1 MVCLLFL
8 YGFRGSKNLL
18 QDPRLEALNGNGIWS
33 TEGAGKVEKARTAGT
48 LLEAGTDAFVFQRVA
63 LKKRLKGKAL
73 IVSAWVNSDIPGAA
87 FIELSD
93 RKGADLRSAAHPGD
107 GRWRLLKLAV
117 QAPKE
122 AELEFRFR
130 VVKGRAY
137 IKEAAV
143 EKGLISSLDPG
154 TGFLPGLETLY
165 KLTGVIAFSAFI
177 CVTVFYFR
185 SSNEFF
191 LKTIE
196 AALILLA
203 SSAAMLML
211 ERPFNASVTSNIAW
225 TLLAASLLI
234 YAGSRSETHKDKSFL
249 LEVFKRPGSVFTAL
263 TIVMLMVSVNAL
275 RNNAVREAELAG
287 RAAYLFFLGAAVSI
301 TAQRVYG
308 KLKESE
314 TRRAGAAHIDPD
326 ELGAEGIPQD
336 NFAEI
341 RKTRRRHEGNPY
353 EAQLP

>member
-8 YGFRGSKNLL
+8 YGFRGNKNLL
-18 QDPRLEALNGNGIWS
+18 QDPRLEALNDNGIWG
-33 TEGAGKVEKARTAGT
+33 TEGAGKVEKARTAGM
-48 LLEAGTDAFVFQRVA
+48 LLEAGTDAFVFQRIA
-63 LKKRLKGKAL
+63 LKKKLKGQAL
-73 IVSAWVNSDIPGAA
+73 TISAWVNSDIPGSA

-93 RKGADLRSAAHPGD
+93 RKGADLRSATHPGD
-107 GRWRLLKLAV
+107 GRWRLLKLTAE
-117 QAPKE
+117 APKE
-122 AELEFRFR
+122 AEPLEFRFR

-137 IKEAAV
+137 IKEASF
-143 EKGLISSLDPG
+143 EKGLTSSLDPG

-165 KLTGVIAFSAFI
+165 KLTGLIAFSAFI

-185 SSNEFF
+185 SSNAFF

-225 TLLAASLLI
+225 TLLAASLFI
-234 YAGSRSETHKDKSFL
+234 YAGSRSGTHADKSFL
-249 LEVFKRPGSVFTAL
+249 FEVFKRPGSVLTAF

-287 RAAYLFFLGAAVSI
+287 RAAYLFFIGAAVSI

-308 KLKESE
+308 KLKESK
-314 TRRAGAAHIDPD
+314 TRTGAGSAHIDPD
-326 ELGAEGIPQD
+326 ELGVEGIPQD

-353 EAQLP
+353 EA